1 MVRYGEA
8 RRVAHQHDDDPL
20 LLLLTIPYYTLLH
33 LTSTMMTSLLH
44 LTIVRYTS
52 TMMTSVP
59 RCARTSMIHLE
70 RGGEGGEV
78 RVAR

>member
-33 LTSTMMTSLLH
+33 LTSTMMTS
-44 LTIVRYTS
+44 
-52 TMMTSVP
+52 VP
-59 RCARTSMIHLE
+59 RCARTSRIQLE

-78 RVAR
+78 GGEVRVMG